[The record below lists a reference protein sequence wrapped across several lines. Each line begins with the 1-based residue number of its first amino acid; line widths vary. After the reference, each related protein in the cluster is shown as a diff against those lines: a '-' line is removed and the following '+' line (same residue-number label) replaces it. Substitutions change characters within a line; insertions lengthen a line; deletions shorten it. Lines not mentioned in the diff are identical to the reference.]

1 MGRWS
6 GALSDSALADSP
18 SLFRDFQR
26 CSEISRDFQRVPGF
40 DFEVILGFPKV
51 RSLRYVQKSY
61 RCCVFLR
68 VCGSVEHFY
77 DFRDVQ
83 RCSLLQI
90 RDFWDLTFR
99 GSGVEVV

>member
-18 SLFRDFQR
+18 HLFQIF
-26 CSEISRDFQRVPGF
+26 SEISRYFQRVPGF
-40 DFEVILGFPKV
+40 DFEVIPGFPKV
-51 RSLRYVQKSY
+51 KSLRYVQKSY

-77 DFRDVQ
+77 DFQ
-83 RCSLLQI
+83 RCSEMFTFANKRLLGF
-90 RDFWDLTFR
+90 DFQRVR
-99 GSGVEVV
+99 G